1 MILTHSH
8 ISFGH
13 VWWSCG
19 FAHLRLML
27 ACGHAF
33 PVLQTFLD
41 LIFQLKKSVIK
52 CGRFQHHQWLVCF
65 QPALNPNQKIYSSQ
79 NQIFQQH
86 HLDISWYILI
96 IHCYWTKRRRI
107 FSRSPGKGK
116 VWRQYH
122 KFFCIAWI
130 RLDFFVHW
138 VHVLSRSWWHGF
150 APNSPNGRSNTSWY
164 YIYIYN

>member
-1 MILTHSH
+1 MKLWGCTSLTHVGLSMP
-8 ISFGH
+8 FQ
-13 VWWSCG
+13 SCNTYG
-19 FAHLRLML
+19 
-27 ACGHAF
+27 
-33 PVLQTFLD
+33 LD
-41 LIFQLKKSVIK
+41 IPAIK

-79 NQIFQQH
+79 NKIFQH
-86 HLDISWYILI
+86 HLDFSTIFWYILI

-107 FSRSPGKGK
+107 FSRPPGKGK

-150 APNSPNGRSNTSWY
+150 APNSPNGTSNTSWY
-164 YIYIYN
+164 YI